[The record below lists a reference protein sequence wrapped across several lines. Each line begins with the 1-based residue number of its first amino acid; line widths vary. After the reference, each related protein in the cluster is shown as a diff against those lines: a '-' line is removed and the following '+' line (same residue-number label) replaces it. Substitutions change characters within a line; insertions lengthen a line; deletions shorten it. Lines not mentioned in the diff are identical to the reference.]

1 MNTLEILFF
10 VLLFI
15 VFYTYVGYGILLWI
29 LVKIKQSFISFYDT
43 DEPEQETCRNG
54 NNTDL
59 PEITLFITA
68 YNEEQVVD
76 GKMKNCQELD
86 YPKEKLHI
94 VWVTDGS
101 NDRTNEKLKASR
113 CHPIVRPRKKRKN
126 SRYEPGHGICHHTF
140 GHIHRRQYIY

>member
-43 DEPEQETCRNG
+43 DEPKQETCRNG

-59 PEITLFITA
+59 
-68 YNEEQVVD
+68 
-76 GKMKNCQELD
+76 
-86 YPKEKLHI
+86 YPK
-94 VWVTDGS
+94 S
-101 NDRTNEKLKASR
+101 PCSSP
-113 CHPIVRPRKKRKN
+113 PIMRNR
-126 SRYEPGHGICHHTF
+126 
-140 GHIHRRQYIY
+140 

>member
-43 DEPEQETCRNG
+43 DEPKQETCRNG

-68 YNEEQVVD
+68 YNE
-76 GKMKNCQELD
+76 
-86 YPKEKLHI
+86 KLP
-94 VWVTDGS
+94 
-101 NDRTNEKLKASR
+101 RTGLSQRETAYRMGN
-113 CHPIVRPRKKRKN
+113 
-126 SRYEPGHGICHHTF
+126 G
-140 GHIHRRQYIY
+140 RQQ

>member
-59 PEITLFITA
+59 PEITLFVGIKVGRTSLSKVMPYMLMYYVAIIGGLLLVTFIPAVSTA
-68 YNEEQVVD
+68 LPQAM
-76 GKMKNCQELD
+76 GLM
-86 YPKEKLHI
+86 
-94 VWVTDGS
+94 
-101 NDRTNEKLKASR
+101 
-113 CHPIVRPRKKRKN
+113 
-126 SRYEPGHGICHHTF
+126 
-140 GHIHRRQYIY
+140 